1 MQVFK
6 AFCKVMNKHKSKF
19 LIYIIIYLLIAVIIS
34 RSVQESGEMEFS
46 KVSLKIAV
54 DQRDQGVLGQG
65 LVSYLKEHNQI
76 KEMPE
81 DREALQDA
89 MYYQEIDYMLSIPK
103 EFTERF
109 VQEEGEALL
118 EGTVVPGSSSASLI
132 ENEIQQYLNTVS
144 MYLRAGIEME
154 EAVELSSQDMEQKVQ
169 VDFLE
174 ESDSKSLPVGYY
186 FFQYVPYIFLVIL
199 ILGLGSVM
207 KTFQDKDLSA
217 RNKCSALSFFQQ
229 NMQMIL
235 GCILFTF
242 TVFLFFIAMAFCI
255 SGDYMFSLKGVLSAV
270 NALIFSVCAASIAW
284 FCVQFARSD
293 PELNV
298 MSNVFSLS
306 FSFLGGVFVQLDLM
320 GEGIRKLAKFF
331 PSYWY
336 VIANQEIQKV
346 ESFADAGE
354 IYTSYLMVFVFA
366 LAFFSAGLLVNRKK
380 LKRV

>member
-174 ESDSKSLPVGYY
+174 KSDSKSLPVGYY

-284 FCVQFARSD
+284 FCVQFARRD
-293 PELNV
+293 PE
-298 MSNVFSLS
+298 
-306 FSFLGGVFVQLDLM
+306 
-320 GEGIRKLAKFF
+320 
-331 PSYWY
+331 
-336 VIANQEIQKV
+336 
-346 ESFADAGE
+346 
-354 IYTSYLMVFVFA
+354 
-366 LAFFSAGLLVNRKK
+366 
-380 LKRV
+380 

>member
-132 ENEIQQYLNTVS
+132 ENEIQQYLNTV
-144 MYLRAGIEME
+144 
-154 EAVELSSQDMEQKVQ
+154 
-169 VDFLE
+169 
-174 ESDSKSLPVGYY
+174 
-186 FFQYVPYIFLVIL
+186 
-199 ILGLGSVM
+199 
-207 KTFQDKDLSA
+207 
-217 RNKCSALSFFQQ
+217 
-229 NMQMIL
+229 
-235 GCILFTF
+235 
-242 TVFLFFIAMAFCI
+242 
-255 SGDYMFSLKGVLSAV
+255 
-270 NALIFSVCAASIAW
+270 
-284 FCVQFARSD
+284 
-293 PELNV
+293 
-298 MSNVFSLS
+298 
-306 FSFLGGVFVQLDLM
+306 
-320 GEGIRKLAKFF
+320 
-331 PSYWY
+331 
-336 VIANQEIQKV
+336 
-346 ESFADAGE
+346 
-354 IYTSYLMVFVFA
+354 
-366 LAFFSAGLLVNRKK
+366 
-380 LKRV
+380 